1 MGSIGTNDVV
11 TNATSNTTMHNGRAV
26 ILTHAGQIIALSGDP
41 VTDQQRYF
49 DVENQLTNKN
59 DEITYYELPSV
70 IDGGGITPTPT
81 ITTTP
86 TPTPTITPTPL

>member
-11 TNATSNTTMHNGRAV
+11 TNASSSTSMNNGRAV
-26 ILTHAGQIIALSGDP
+26 ILTHAGQIVALSGDP
-41 VTDQQRYF
+41 ITRQQRYF
-49 DVENQLTNKN
+49 DVENQLTNRN

-81 ITTTP
+81 TTITP

>member
-11 TNATSNTTMHNGRAV
+11 TNASSSTSMNNGRAV
-26 ILTHAGQIIALSGDP
+26 ILTHAGQIVALSGDP
-41 VTDQQRYF
+41 ITNQELYF
-49 DVENQLTNKN
+49 DVESRLTNKN
-59 DEITYYELPSV
+59 DEITYYQSPSV